1 MSQENSLKKDSI
13 GNKLDRNSEIGA
25 LQLER

>member
-13 GNKLDRNSEIGA
+13 GNKVDCNSEIVA